1 MRTACFRSIL
11 ALAAL
16 SLLLGT
22 ALAGPEPDAKAP
34 FDQGV
39 AALTQ
44 GDPTLAIE
52 KFTAALKIDP
62 KLEEAY
68 INRGI
73 AEMRLSL
80 WGDAVGDFDQ
90 ALDLNPDSA
99 EAFYNRGLAYSRQ
112 NVFDKAL
119 DDYTRAAKLDPPGL
133 ADLLQPGQHLPG
145 YEPGPGG
152 AQGL

>member
-1 MRTACFRSIL
+1 M
-11 ALAAL
+11 ALG
-16 SLLLGT
+16 LLLGT
-22 ALAGPEPDAKAP
+22 ALAGPEPDAKEP

-44 GDPTLAIE
+44 GNSTLAVE

-62 KLEEAY
+62 KLLEAY

-73 AEMRLSL
+73 AEMSLSL

-90 ALDLNPDSA
+90 AIELDPNSP
-99 EAFYNRGLAYSRQ
+99 EAFYNRALAYSRQ
-112 NVFDKAL
+112 
-119 DDYTRAAKLDPPGL
+119 TRPRGL

-145 YEPGPGG
+145 YEKGPGG
-152 AQGL
+152 SQRL